1 MNSLSDIKSHYP
13 KSIKAKPKGWKF
25 IVGDTIIRKGDMIW
39 TKGVGPF
46 INVAD
51 SSNTVLVGGKAD
63 GYVPIIREIQAK
75 PKTNMYTLTEAQQK
89 YYGIKEVAI
98 PAGYRVLK
106 TDEKGGENCRC
117 LLFRDNVFGHIIP
130 DMCYGAVNF
139 AVYIAP
145 IKKKKEEIVP
155 KITPLPEVL
164 KTSLPKGY
172 VYLGKGGEF
181 KSCGSDVGKFIY
193 TTDGKAWRN
202 DNTYM
207 MSGPSCYYAF
217 PDDSE
222 IVKLNG
228 VKPNI
233 PSLLEENAALKKELA
248 DLKAKVA
255 AFIEGMK

>member
-1 MNSLSDIKSHYP
+1 MNSLSEIKSRYP

-25 IVGDTIIRKGDMIW
+25 ICGKTIIRKGDMIW
-39 TKGVGPF
+39 TKGCGPF
-46 INVAD
+46 IDVAN
-51 SSNTVLVGGKAD
+51 SFNTTLVGSKAETC
-63 GYVPIIREIQAK
+63 VPVIRQIK
-75 PKTNMYTLTEAQQK
+75 IKTK
-89 YYGIKEVAI
+89 
-98 PAGYRVLK
+98 
-106 TDEKGGENCRC
+106 
-117 LLFRDNVFGHIIP
+117 
-130 DMCYGAVNF
+130 
-139 AVYIAP
+139 
-145 IKKKKEEIVP
+145 P
-155 KITPLPEVL
+155 KITPLPEAL

-172 VYLGKGGEF
+172 IYLGKGREF

-222 IVKLNG
+222 IVRLNG

-248 DLKAKVA
+248 DLKAKIA
-255 AFIEGMK
+255 ALIEK